1 MPTLECR
8 QQMQS
13 AKQMVEAQLQET
25 GQQLMECEALL
36 IQAGRDRP
44 PKMTP
49 PKKVLRFAQLY
60 IYQCKQ
66 FKQNASRSQA
76 NC

>member
-1 MPTLECR
+1 
-8 QQMQS
+8 MQS

-49 PKKVLRFAQLY
+49 SKKVL
-60 IYQCKQ
+60 Q
-66 FKQNASRSQA
+66 FTRLSPWPVITSNTPA
-76 NC
+76 NCKHSFMADLLV